1 MNRRRRRQ
9 KFNSI
14 NAPSLARWIVIFIF
28 LAATG
33 LSYVYL
39 SVQLHSLGNQRKQL
53 ERELA
58 EVRTQTED
66 ARVQVAALTS
76 RTALKRRLQEG
87 YLKMVPITEQ
97 SIVRLNPLSR
107 PLEADDVRP
116 VLNPRGGR

>member
-9 KFNSI
+9 QLNSVD
-14 NAPSLARWIVIFIF
+14 APALARWIVIFVF

-39 SVQLHSLGNQRKQL
+39 SVQLHTLGNQRKQL

-58 EVRTQTED
+58 EVHTQSED
-66 ARVQVAALTS
+66 ARVQFAALTS

-87 YLKMVPITEQ
+87 NLKMIPISEQ
-97 SIVRLNPLSR
+97 SIVRLNLPPR
-107 PLEADDVRP
+107 APGEADVQP
-116 VLNPRGGR
+116 IVNERGSR